1 MMTNE
6 IMDILIDTVLVAM
19 VIMFGTSF
27 LFILRLVIED
37 INDSIKEEMENYEH
51 INKRDGRS

>member
-1 MMTNE
+1 MIDE
-6 IMDILIDTVLVAM
+6 IIDILIDTVLVAM

-51 INKRDGRS
+51 IHKRDRRG

>member
-1 MMTNE
+1 MTNE

-19 VIMFGTSF
+19 IIMFGTSF

-51 INKRDGRS
+51 IHKRDGRS

>member
-6 IMDILIDTVLVAM
+6 LIDALIDTVLVVL
-19 VIMFGTSF
+19 VIMFGTNF

-37 INDSIKEEMENYEH
+37 INNSIKEEIEKH
-51 INKRDGRS
+51 GDIHKRD

>member
-6 IMDILIDTVLVAM
+6 IIDILIDTVLVAM

-37 INDSIKEEMENYEH
+37 INDSIKEEMENYGH
-51 INKRDGRS
+51 IYKRDGRS

>member
-1 MMTNE
+1 MTNE
-6 IMDILIDTVLVAM
+6 IVDILIDTVLVAM

-37 INDSIKEEMENYEH
+37 INNSIKEEMENYEH
-51 INKRDGRS
+51 IHKRD